1 MLTLSPKLLD
11 DTLDI
16 AYQAGKHLADFYQK
30 SKQSAVNIRK
40 KSDNTPVTEVDLFLS
55 QFLIEK
61 LTALTPNMP
70 ILSEECCK
78 ISLTERT
85 QWLEYWLIDPLDGTQ
100 QFIDQTDQ
108 FSVLITLV
116 QNNTPVLGIIHAPL
130 LDTTYY
136 AMKGFGAYKS
146 AGKRKQKLIP
156 RPLLAKNKLKIAI
169 GATSTTNKVRSVLTE
184 NCEYDFLIYGSSG
197 LKSGLVADGTCDCY
211 IRLGK
216 TGEWD
221 TAPAEILLAEVGG
234 AVFDTQFQPLTYN
247 KRETF
252 INPDFIMT
260 LDKNYAWQKIFKF
273 NEV

>member
-11 DTLDI
+11 DALDI
-16 AYQAGKHLADFYQK
+16 AYQAGKHLANFYQK
-30 SKQSAVNIRK
+30 SKQSAVNIQK

-61 LTALTPNMP
+61 LTALTPNVP

-78 ISLTERT
+78 ISFTERA
-85 QWLEYWLIDPLDGTQ
+85 QWEEYWLIDPLDGTQ
-100 QFIDQTDQ
+100 QFINQTDQ

-116 QNNTPVLGIIHAPL
+116 QKNTPVIGIIHAPV

-136 AMKGFGAYKS
+136 AMKGFGAYKTV
-146 AGKRKQKLIP
+146 GQQKQKLPP
-156 RPLLAKNKLKIAI
+156 RPLLTKNKLKIAV
-169 GATSTTNKVRSVLTE
+169 GASCAAKKVRSVLTK

-197 LKSGLVADGTCDCY
+197 LKSGLVAEGTCDCY
-211 IRLGK
+211 VRLGK

-234 AVFDTQFQPLTYN
+234 SVFDTQFQPLTYN
-247 KRETF
+247 QRDTF
-252 INPDFIMT
+252 INPDFVMT
-260 LDKNYAWQKIFKF
+260 LDKSYAWQKIFKF